1 MTNKLVV
8 LNEDKNDCAAACLSS
23 IIIYHGGYLNME
35 TIKEIINTTKQ
46 GTTAYDLINGSK
58 KIGFNAFGKK
68 VLSNELKY
76 YIKDLPFI
84 AHVKK
89 GNMYHFVVIYKID
102 IKKNK
107 ILYMDPTIGFIN
119 ASINKFSDMY
129 LNTILIFKKIKEL
142 PKVKRSNELLKEII
156 LNILKDKKTL
166 ILLSVT
172 SLITF
177 IFSLLES
184 FYYKLILD
192 NTNYNQ
198 EYIYNLLYIFG
209 TFIIIKN
216 LFNYFR
222 NKLLINSNYNLEIF
236 INNKVIDKV
245 FNLPYLYYKNKT
257 TGEIISRFSDLDS
270 LRELMSNL
278 ILNSLLNIILVVLSF
293 IVMFIIN
300 YKLSLIAILIIIM
313 YILIVKIYR
322 NLFDR
327 KIRLLQESK
336 GIYTKELMENID
348 GMESIKNLGIKNIR
362 TKKICNSYKYMCDIN
377 KSLNLSLNRQQL
389 LKNIICNLGI
399 IIFLTFGMLSVLK
412 NNLKLSDLML
422 LYMIVSY
429 FIDMIKDILDKDI
442 DINYNIKNLNKINT
456 LLTLEEENTSND
468 CINGNISIKNLSYSY
483 SDNKVLNNINLCIK
497 EKDKILIKGKS
508 GSGKSTL
515 IKILLKYLKSYK
527 GNIKI
532 NNLDYECI
540 TENIINNSFTYIGQN
555 EKIFTDTFKNNIL
568 LDRNINNKDYEK
580 VINICE
586 LNDIRSDD
594 YLIEESGFNLSGGER
609 QRIVLARSLLK
620 KSNYIIIDE
629 ALSEVDVELEKKII
643 KNICEYYKDK
653 TIIYV
658 SHKKEIQNLFSK
670 RYDVEGGT
678 YDKRRIK

>member
-1 MTNKLVV
+1 
-8 LNEDKNDCAAACLSS
+8 
-23 IIIYHGGYLNME
+23 
-35 TIKEIINTTKQ
+35 
-46 GTTAYDLINGSK
+46 
-58 KIGFNAFGKK
+58 
-68 VLSNELKY
+68 
-76 YIKDLPFI
+76 
-84 AHVKK
+84 
-89 GNMYHFVVIYKID
+89 
-102 IKKNK
+102 
-107 ILYMDPTIGFIN
+107 
-119 ASINKFSDMY
+119 
-129 LNTILIFKKIKEL
+129 
-142 PKVKRSNELLKEII
+142 
-156 LNILKDKKTL
+156 
-166 ILLSVT
+166 
-172 SLITF
+172 
-177 IFSLLES
+177 
-184 FYYKLILD
+184 
-192 NTNYNQ
+192 
-198 EYIYNLLYIFG
+198 
-209 TFIIIKN
+209 
-216 LFNYFR
+216 
-222 NKLLINSNYNLEIF
+222 
-236 INNKVIDKV
+236 
-245 FNLPYLYYKNKT
+245 
-257 TGEIISRFSDLDS
+257 
-270 LRELMSNL
+270 
-278 ILNSLLNIILVVLSF
+278 
-293 IVMFIIN
+293 
-300 YKLSLIAILIIIM
+300 
-313 YILIVKIYR
+313 
-322 NLFDR
+322 
-327 KIRLLQESK
+327 
-336 GIYTKELMENID
+336 
-348 GMESIKNLGIKNIR
+348 
-362 TKKICNSYKYMCDIN
+362 MCDIN

-422 LYMIVSY
+422 LYMVVSY
-429 FIDMIKDILDKDI
+429 FIDMIKDILDGDI

-568 LDRNINNKDYEK
+568 LNRNINNNDYEK

-620 KSNYIIIDE
+620 MSNYIIIDE